1 MVLRPQLPK
10 IALLIAS
17 ATTFV
22 APLCRVMSSPNYK
35 PILFSDVDRYEG
47 WHGAMQDEI
56 QTLRSN
62 YTWSLV
68 PFHLSMNV
76 VGSDWVY
83 TIKRYVDGSFE
94 RYKTQLV
101 AKGFT

>member
-1 MVLRPQLPK
+1 MVLCPQLPK

-17 ATTFV
+17 TATFV

-35 PILFSDVDRYEG
+35 PILFFDVDRHEA

-68 PFHLSMNV
+68 PFYLSMNV
-76 VGSDWVY
+76 VGSYWVY
-83 TIKRYVDGSFE
+83 TIKHCVDGSFE
-94 RYKTQLV
+94 RYKTQLF